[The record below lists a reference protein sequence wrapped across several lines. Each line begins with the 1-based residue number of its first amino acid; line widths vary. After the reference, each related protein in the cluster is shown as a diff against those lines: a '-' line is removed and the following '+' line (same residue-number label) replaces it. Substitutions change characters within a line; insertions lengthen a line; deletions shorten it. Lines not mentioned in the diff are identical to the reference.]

1 MLSSPS
7 LFAILTRLQEDRELL
22 YYGGGAA
29 GVTLLLL
36 FVIVVFRRRKVKPPA
51 ESGLV
56 EDLAALPPPPK
67 GPPAQVLRVRG
78 LPVRLRLVVVA
89 PAGKAEIGKIDTV
102 LQQVYRGL
110 GEVELADRPR
120 LRVWP
125 PQLSKAGFAPVFFR
139 NARRPTPDGAPS
151 RWVLLAGPA
160 RAGTRTV
167 LLGLAAEA
175 DEEHDLATIVM
186 DEADWPRELR
196 IEKA

>member
-1 MLSSPS
+1 MLSS
-7 LFAILTRLQEDRELL
+7 LFAILTRVQEDRDLL

-36 FVIVVFRRRKVKPPA
+36 VMIVVFRRRKVKAPA
-51 ESGLV
+51 EAGLA
-56 EDLAALPPPPK
+56 EDLATLPAPPR
-67 GPPAQVLRVRG
+67 GPRPHVLTVRG
-78 LPVRLRLVVVA
+78 VPVRLRLVVVA
-89 PAGKAEIGKIDTV
+89 PAGKAEVGKIDTV

-125 PQLSKAGFAPVFFR
+125 PQLAKTGFAPAFFR
-139 NARRPTPDGAPS
+139 NARRPTPEGAPS

-160 RAGTRTV
+160 RAGGKTV

-175 DEEHDLATIVM
+175 DEEHDLGTIVM

-196 IEKA
+196 IDKA